1 VKRREL
7 LKPVLGAAVLSLVSR
22 SFASFGPA
30 ETTQPS
36 AQEKSGMSESHTRKP
51 EIAMLIYPGL
61 NFLDLT
67 GPHAVLAQLG
77 PRLEKVREL
86 ARKMNVQ

>member
-1 VKRREL
+1 
-7 LKPVLGAAVLSLVSR
+7 
-22 SFASFGPA
+22 
-30 ETTQPS
+30 
-36 AQEKSGMSESHTRKP
+36 MSESHTRKP